1 MTTTCAAHE
10 TAARTTTASKG
21 TARPVPRW
29 AERMAHAIPLV
40 ALPVCV
46 WRLPIGF
53 GYGMGGQTM
62 DPAWFN
68 IPYVLGLS
76 IFTELFALLGF
87 GLVRGWGEVVPRW
100 MPWLG
105 GRRVPVAAAVVPAA
119 IGGLLLTGIGVEWL
133 VTAIGEG
140 PGAWPYAAGWD
151 VLAMTVSGLMNLWGP
166 LLLVL
171 TYAYY
176 RRRRA

>member
-1 MTTTCAAHE
+1 MTTTYAAHDG
-10 TAARTTTASKG
+10 TAATETRH
-21 TARPVPRW
+21 RVPVW
-29 AERMAHAIPLV
+29 AEWIAHAIPLV
-40 ALPVCV
+40 VLPVCI

-53 GYGMGGQTM
+53 GYGMGGERL

-76 IFTELFALLGF
+76 ILSELFAHLSF
-87 GLVRGWGEVVPRW
+87 GLVRGWGEVVPSWVPR
-100 MPWLG
+100 LG
-105 GRRVPVAAAVVPAA
+105 GRRVPVAAAVVPAT
-119 IGGLLLTGIGVEWL
+119 IGGLALTAIGVEWMI
-133 VTAIGEG
+133 TAIGEG
-140 PGAWPYAAGWD
+140 PGAWPYAEGWD